1 MPTPSV
7 NGAIASDAGSPSQE
21 YIGLVDANCFYVSCE
36 RSFDPTLVG
45 VSTCVLSNNDGCA
58 VALSPEA
65 KALGVTLGEPWFKL
79 KARPDLS
86 RLVARSSNYELYG
99 SMSAKMMS
107 LLERFSSWVD
117 VYSIDE
123 AFIGLR
129 GPLED
134 LRRVAHEI
142 KEAIMQHLGLPVCVG
157 IGATKT
163 IAKLANKASKKF
175 PHLNGVCIWDAVSAE
190 HQESLLGRLPVV
202 ELWGVG
208 VRLTKRLN
216 ALGIWTMKDLRD
228 ADAVMIRNRF
238 SVVLM
243 RTVLELRGIPCIPL
257 EEEPEIKDQLIF
269 SRSFS
274 NPITNTHE
282 MEQVMGVYA
291 QQASARLHKHNKQAR
306 VLSAW
311 AMTSHFNVNQSHSPS
326 VTVALPGPTSDP
338 LLLTRAAKEL
348 LPQILDG
355 VKYARAGIVLT
366 DLRPVGAQPTFDPF
380 INQHEA
386 KEIGPLIQRIKQ
398 RHGAGAVGLGL
409 AGLKAGP
416 QWEMKREMMSPRYT
430 THWDELLTVHAS

>member
-1 MPTPSV
+1 MSTPPV
-7 NGAIASDAGSPSQE
+7 IPSQE
-21 YIGLVDANCFYVSCE
+21 YIGLVDANCFFVSAE
-36 RSFDPTLVG
+36 RSFDPTLWG
-45 VSTCVLSNNDGCA
+45 VATCVLSNNDGCC

-65 KALGVTLGEPWFKL
+65 KALGITMGEPWFKI
-79 KARPDLS
+79 KARPEFS
-86 RLVARSSNYELYG
+86 QVRARSSNYELYG
-99 SMSAKMMS
+99 SLSSKMMS
-107 LLERFSSWVD
+107 LLERFSAWVEP
-117 VYSIDE
+117 YSVDE

-129 GPLED
+129 GSLED

-142 KEAIMQHLGLPVCVG
+142 KDAVMLHLGLPVCVG
-157 IGATKT
+157 IGVTKT
-163 IAKLANKASKKF
+163 RAKLANKAAKKQL
-175 PHLNGVCIWDAVSAE
+175 HLGGVCIWEAVTME
-190 HQESLLGRLPVV
+190 DRESLLGRLPVV

-208 VRLTKRLN
+208 VQLTKRLN
-216 ALGIWTMKDLRD
+216 ALGIWSMKDLRD

-257 EEEPEIKDQLIF
+257 EEERKIKDQLIF

-274 NPITNTHE
+274 NPITNTRE
-282 MEQVMGVYA
+282 MEQVMGIYA

-311 AMTSHFNVNQSHSPS
+311 AMTSHYNANQSHSPA

-348 LPQILDG
+348 LPHILDG

-366 DLRPVGAQPTFDPF
+366 DLRPAGAQSTFDPF

-386 KEIGPLIQRIKQ
+386 KEIGPLIQKIKQ
-398 RHGAGAVGLGL
+398 RHGTGSLGLGL
-409 AGLKAGP
+409 AGMKAGP
-416 QWEMKREMMSPRYT
+416 QWQMKREMMSPRYT